1 MTTFNERP
9 LLFMPKRQSLGHSP
23 TRSKVIADDI
33 LLHITPSTAVEALMS
48 PTGAIRACMAL
59 ASPAEREF
67 AMRTALASQRIFDWL
82 QEMRAWTWPDE
93 GGSAG
98 FQQGAAD
105 VRRNLFSSSTSSTSS
120 QRQQQQV
127 YMGSLPQHQVT
138 EYARRVEEIYH
149 GMDQL
154 QVEDIKTHI
163 LTTHVMPI
171 SRSTTPLSEGGH
183 YNAAAP
189 SYHRMDDLSAIVTA
203 MVVQT
208 LPNLA
213 RLTRLLQTW
222 TMRITVLQHVNPVLA
237 AIEDAEAVMDEAWE
251 QVSLLAREKARL
263 EQDLAGEPLDAVL
276 TKDTFGAKKRSIMR
290 KVAKPG
296 RTLDYMLDC
305 LEGLDDTLP
314 DHWLERMEV
323 VEQNYSEWAAVAER
337 KIRELEW
344 LRNILANQNEGGV
357 KLQDESAYSDP
368 DTAMEASTLQV
379 PDNLADR
386 VASRDTISPKPA
398 TDNRL
403 SLSALGLVGGTVPH
417 MISEVVVDSET
428 PVKQRRSGSDELA
441 QAAMSP
447 VREEVD
453 EEEEICLPELRSSV
467 MADVSELADDT
478 VLYGSHFDGMSSD
491 GPEISASPTA
501 FKGPVREAEF
511 FDSSPPSSPPLSPAM
526 PEQHPMRDSVITL
539 GDSPLIN
546 SGLPDFEDSLGMKNP
561 LDSSF
566 MDDYDDSYSLPDIA
580 PPTSAV
586 RRDSVGDQKLRRQIS
601 QIIEGIP
608 AKIRLQSDTPNVNLN
623 PPDLQLP
630 HLKKKP
636 SKDRFRRSGSAVSS
650 RTATPSFTLSPAK
663 SSRPPRPQRGQQ
675 EIKVYHLSRSTG
687 EAPIKLFIRCVG
699 QDGERV
705 MVRVGGG
712 WADLSEYLKDYASH
726 HGRRSSKPEEAVVEV
741 RDLPQVGRAVN
752 GNATVQGSSPNSR
765 PGSRLGDVSSITI
778 APSTPLKVRKTR
790 RSIGA
795 LGSEPP
801 RFHPKTPAAGLQ
813 YSSVENTPGSDGGG
827 GGSARSRPG
836 SRLSWVG
843 DDSSF
848 LGLAGPSG
856 KKVEMS
862 DENKAWVESVK
873 EKVRLASGERKIPP
887 LGNPPGPPLSSVAV
901 TAASSAVPDRS
912 ARGTTPAE
920 DMKRFSRGSTPV
932 EDTKRF
938 GELGKVGGTK
948 RLFRKA
954 ATDGRRSGA
963 A

>member
-23 TRSKVIADDI
+23 TRSKVIPDDI
-33 LLHITPSTAVEALMS
+33 LLHITPSTTVEALLS

-59 ASPAEREF
+59 ASPSQRDF
-67 AMRTALASQRIFDWL
+67 AMRTALASQKISEWL
-82 QEMRAWTWPDE
+82 EEMRAWTWPDE
-93 GGSAG
+93 SGSAG
-98 FQQGAAD
+98 FEHGALQ
-105 VRRNLFSSSTSSTSS
+105 VRRNLFSSSIGSTSS
-120 QRQQQQV
+120 QRREEDA
-127 YMGSLPQHQVT
+127 YMGSLPEHEVI
-138 EYARRVEEIYH
+138 EYARRIEEIYH

-154 QVEDIKTHI
+154 EVEDIKTHI
-163 LTTHVMPI
+163 LTSHVMPI

-183 YNAAAP
+183 YNAAVP
-189 SYHRMDDLSAIVTA
+189 SYHRMDDLSAVVTA
-203 MVVQT
+203 IVIQA

-213 RLTRLLQTW
+213 RLARFLQTW
-222 TMRITVLQHVNPVLA
+222 TMRITVLQHVNPVLG
-237 AIEDAEAVMDEAWE
+237 AIEDAEEIMDDAWE
-251 QVSLLAREKARL
+251 QVSMLAQEKARL
-263 EQDLAGEPLDAVL
+263 ERDGGGEPLETVL
-276 TKDTFGAKKRSIMR
+276 TKDTFGHKKRSIMR

-323 VEQNYSEWAAVAER
+323 IESNYSEWAAVAER
-337 KIRELEW
+337 KIREIEW

-357 KLQDESAYSDP
+357 RLRDESAYTDSDTTP
-368 DTAMEASTLQV
+368 EASMLYVQ
-379 PDNLADR
+379 DNLANR
-386 VASRDTISPKPA
+386 VASRDTTPPKRS
-398 TDNRL
+398 TQTRL
-403 SLSALGLVGGTVPH
+403 SLSALGLVGVMTPNTMSQVLA
-417 MISEVVVDSET
+417 DSET
-428 PVKQRRSGSDELA
+428 PAKQRRSASDELA

-447 VREEVD
+447 VKEEV
-453 EEEEICLPELRSSV
+453 EEEEELCLPELRSSV
-467 MADVSELADDT
+467 MTDVSDLADDT

-501 FKGPVREAEF
+501 FKGPIRRVEY
-511 FDSSPPSSPPLSPAM
+511 FDDSPPSSPPLSPPM
-526 PEQHPMRDSVITL
+526 PDQHQMRDSVIAL
-539 GDSPLIN
+539 GDSPLVN
-546 SGLPDFEDSLGMKNP
+546 SGLPEFDDVMGMKSP

-566 MDDYDDSYSLPDIA
+566 MDDYEDSYSLPDIA
-580 PPTSAV
+580 PPTSAA

-630 HLKKKP
+630 YLKKKP
-636 SKDRFRRSGSAVSS
+636 SKDRFRRSGSALSS
-650 RTATPSFTLSPAK
+650 RTTTPSFTLSPAK

-726 HGRRSSKPEEAVVEV
+726 HGRRSSKPEDTAVEV
-741 RDLPQVGRAVN
+741 RDLPQAGRAVN
-752 GNATVQGSSPNSR
+752 NSAVQGSSPNSR
-765 PGSRLGDVSSITI
+765 PGSRLGDVSVVTV

-790 RSIGA
+790 RSVGA
-795 LGSEPP
+795 AGSEAP
-801 RFHPKTPAAGLQ
+801 RFRPKTPAAALH
-813 YSSVENTPGSDGGG
+813 YSSVENTPGSDAG

-836 SRLSWVG
+836 SRMSWVE

-901 TAASSAVPDRS
+901 NAASGVAPERS
-912 ARGTTPAE
+912 A
-920 DMKRFSRGSTPV
+920 RGSTPV
-932 EDTKRF
+932 EDKKRF
-938 GELGKVGGTK
+938 GELGKVGGTT

-954 ATDGRRSGA
+954 VADGRRSGA
-963 A
+963 Q

>member
-1 MTTFNERP
+1 MTTFNDRP
-9 LLFMPKRQSLGHSP
+9 LLFKPKRQSLGHSP
-23 TRSKVIADDI
+23 TRSKILADDI
-33 LLHITPSTAVEALMS
+33 LLYITPSTVVEALMS

-59 ASPAEREF
+59 ASPAERDF
-67 AMRTALASQRIFDWL
+67 AMRTALASQKIVEWL
-82 QEMRAWTWPDE
+82 DEIRAWTWPEE

-98 FQQGAAD
+98 FEQGALQ
-105 VRRNLFSSSTSSTSS
+105 VRRTLFSSSTSSTNS
-120 QRQQQQV
+120 QPLQEEV
-127 YMGSLPQHQVT
+127 YMGSLPQHKVT
-138 EYARRVEEIYH
+138 EYARRIEEIYH

-154 QVEDIKTHI
+154 EVEDIKTHI
-163 LTTHVMPI
+163 LTSHVMPL
-171 SRSTTPLSEGGH
+171 SRSTTPLSEGSR
-183 YNAAAP
+183 YNEAAP
-189 SYHRMDDLSAIVTA
+189 SYHRMDDLSAVVTA
-203 MVVQT
+203 IVVQT

-213 RLTRLLQTW
+213 RLTRLLQLW
-222 TMRITVLQHVNPVLA
+222 TMRITVLQHVNPVLT
-237 AIEDAEAVMDEAWE
+237 AIEDAEKFMDDAWQ
-251 QVSLLAREKARL
+251 QVSLLAQEKARL
-263 EQDLAGEPLDAVL
+263 ERDGDGEPLEGVL
-276 TKDTFGAKKRSIMR
+276 TKDTFGPKKRSIVR

-314 DHWLERMEV
+314 DHWLERMET
-323 VEQNYSEWAAVAER
+323 VERDYSEWAAVAER
-337 KIRELEW
+337 KIREIEW
-344 LRNILANQNEGGV
+344 LRNILADHGEGGIR
-357 KLQDESAYSDP
+357 LRDESAYTDSDA
-368 DTAMEASTLQV
+368 TIEASMLHV
-379 PDNLADR
+379 KDNLADR
-386 VASRDTISPKPA
+386 VASRDTISPKGQH
-398 TDNRL
+398 NHL
-403 SLSALGLVGGTVPH
+403 SLSALGVVGGVMPN
-417 MISEVVVDSET
+417 MASEVVVDSET
-428 PVKQRRSGSDELA
+428 PLKQKRSASDELA
-441 QAAMSP
+441 QATMSP
-447 VREEVD
+447 VKEEVD

-491 GPEISASPTA
+491 GPEISASPTG
-501 FKGPVREAEF
+501 FKGPVREAEY
-511 FDSSPPSSPPLSPAM
+511 FDDSPPSSPPLSP
-526 PEQHPMRDSVITL
+526 PKLERHQMRDSVIAL
-539 GDSPLIN
+539 GDSPLVN
-546 SGLPDFEDSLGMKNP
+546 SGLPEFEDSIGIKTP
-561 LDSSF
+561 LDGSF
-566 MDDYDDSYSLPDIA
+566 MDDFDDSYSLADIA
-580 PPTSAV
+580 PPSSAI
-586 RRDSVGDQKLRRQIS
+586 RRDSVGDQKLRSQIS

-650 RTATPSFTLSPAK
+650 RTTTPSFTLSPAK

-741 RDLPQVGRAVN
+741 RDVPQVGRATN
-752 GNATVQGSSPNSR
+752 NNNNSIVQGSSPNSR
-765 PGSRLGDVSSITI
+765 PGSRLGDASSVTI
-778 APSTPLKVRKTR
+778 APSTPLNVRKTR
-790 RSIGA
+790 RSMGA
-795 LGSEPP
+795 VGSEAP
-801 RFHPKTPAAGLQ
+801 RFRPKTPAAALH
-813 YSSVENTPGSDGGG
+813 YSSVENTPGSEGG

-836 SRLSWVG
+836 SRLSWVE

-873 EKVRLASGERKIPP
+873 EKVRLASGERKVPP

-901 TAASSAVPDRS
+901 NAASSVAP
-912 ARGTTPAE
+912 E
-920 DMKRFSRGSTPV
+920 RFVRGSTPV
-932 EDTKRF
+932 EDKKRF
-938 GELGKVGGTK
+938 GELGKVGGTT
-948 RLFRKA
+948 RLFRKSV
-954 ATDGRRSGA
+954 TDGRRSGA

>member
-1 MTTFNERP
+1 MTTLNERP
-9 LLFMPKRQSLGHSP
+9 LLFKPKRQSLGHSP
-23 TRSKVIADDI
+23 TRSKVSDDI

-67 AMRTALASQRIFDWL
+67 AMRTALASQRIYEWL
-82 QEMRAWTWPDE
+82 AEMRAWTWPDE

-98 FQQGAAD
+98 FERDAVQ
-105 VRRNLFSSSTSSTSS
+105 VRRTLFGSSTSSTSS
-120 QRQQQQV
+120 QRQQEE
-127 YMGSLPQHQVT
+127 YMGSLPQHEVV
-138 EYARRVEEIYH
+138 EYARRIEEIYR

-154 QVEDIKTHI
+154 EVEDIKTHI
-163 LTTHVMPI
+163 LTSHVLPM

-183 YNAAAP
+183 YNASAP
-189 SYHRMDDLSAIVTA
+189 TYHRMGDLSAVVTA
-203 MVVQT
+203 IVVQA
-208 LPNLA
+208 LPNIA
-213 RLTRLLQTW
+213 RLTRLLQIW
-222 TMRITVLQHVNPVLA
+222 TMRITVLQHVNPVLG
-237 AIEDAEAVMDEAWE
+237 AIEAAETIMDDAWE
-251 QVSLLAREKARL
+251 QVELLAQEKARL
-263 EQDLAGEPLDAVL
+263 ESGDSGEPLEGVL
-276 TKDTFGAKKRSIMR
+276 TKDTFGPKKRSIMR
-290 KVAKPG
+290 RVTKPG

-314 DHWLERMEV
+314 EHWLERMEV

-337 KIRELEW
+337 KIREIQW
-344 LRNILANQNEGGV
+344 LRNILASQNEGGV
-357 KLQDESAYSDP
+357 KLQDESAYVDP
-368 DTAMEASTLQV
+368 DTTTEVSMLHVQ
-379 PDNLADR
+379 DNLADK
-386 VASRDTISPKPA
+386 VASRDAMSPGRMK
-398 TDNRL
+398 DNRL
-403 SLSALGLVGGTVPH
+403 SLSALGVVGGALSG
-417 MISEVVVDSET
+417 MESEVIAESET
-428 PVKQRRSGSDELA
+428 PVKRRSPSDELA

-447 VREEVD
+447 VKEEVE

-501 FKGPVREAEF
+501 FKGPIREPEY
-511 FDSSPPSSPPLSPAM
+511 FDDSPPSSPPLSPPM
-526 PEQHPMRDSVITL
+526 PDQHQMRDSAITL
-539 GDSPLIN
+539 VDSPMVN
-546 SGLPDFEDSLGMKNP
+546 AGLPEFDDSMGPKTP
-561 LDSSF
+561 LDGSF
-566 MDDYDDSYSLPDIA
+566 MDDYDDSYSLPDVA
-580 PPTSAV
+580 PRATGV
-586 RRDSVGDQKLRRQIS
+586 RRDSVGDQKLRKQIS

-630 HLKKKP
+630 YLKKKP

-650 RTATPSFTLSPAK
+650 RTTTPSFTLSPAK
-663 SSRPPRPQRGQQ
+663 SSRPTRPQRGQQ

-726 HGRRSSKPEEAVVEV
+726 HGRRSGRPDETTVEI
-741 RDLPQVGRAVN
+741 RDLPQVSRAVN
-752 GNATVQGSSPNSR
+752 ANGAVPASSPGSR
-765 PGSRLGDVSSITI
+765 PGSQLGDVSTVSA
-778 APSTPLKVRKTR
+778 APITPLNVRKTR

-795 LGSEPP
+795 AGSEAP
-801 RFHPKTPAAGLQ
+801 RFRPKTPAVALH
-813 YSSVENTPGSDGGG
+813 YSSVENTPGSDAG

-836 SRLSWVG
+836 SRLSWVE

-856 KKVEMS
+856 KRVEMS

-873 EKVRLASGERKIPP
+873 EKVRLASGERKVPP
-887 LGNPPGPPLSSVAV
+887 LGNPPGPPQASVGPPNAAPTTSSVPER
-901 TAASSAVPDRS
+901 SS
-912 ARGTTPAE
+912 RGTTPV
-920 DMKRFSRGSTPV
+920 DDK
-932 EDTKRF
+932 KRF

-954 ATDGRRSGA
+954 AAADGRRTGA